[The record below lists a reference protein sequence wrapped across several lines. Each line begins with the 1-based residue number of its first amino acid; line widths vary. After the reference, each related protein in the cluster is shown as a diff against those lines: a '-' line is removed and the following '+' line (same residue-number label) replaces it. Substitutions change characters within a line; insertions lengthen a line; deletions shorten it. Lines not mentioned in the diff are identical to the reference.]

1 MPRFDPTSVV
11 EQPPL
16 PPPEYDTA
24 GYYNP
29 DRDSYVTYEQA
40 CRIVQACF
48 DPSLYIVS
56 AKIPR
61 AVHGFKSED
70 EPGEYRFVG
79 EWSNGFKQTV
89 PAIGREID
97 IREKR
102 NPGQGIKLALRFI
115 YDEMKQSGFDVPDW
129 VYDKVR

>member
-11 EQPPL
+11 EEPPR
-16 PPPEYDTA
+16 PPPEYDDA

-29 DRDSYVTYEQA
+29 DRDSFTTYEQA
-40 CRIVQACF
+40 KRIALACH
-48 DPSLYIVS
+48 DPSL
-56 AKIPR
+56 KIEEATIPK
-61 AVHGFKSED
+61 AVHGYESED
-70 EPGEYRFVG
+70 EPGEFRYHAV
-79 EWSNGFKQTV
+79 WTNGFKQTLA
-89 PAIGREID
+89 AIGREID

-115 YDEMKQSGFDVPDW
+115 YDEMRATGYEVPDW